1 MIIITG
7 GAGFIGSNLV
17 HHLNRLGYYDI
28 VVVDDMTEG
37 AKFRNLAKAQICDF
51 VDKDELLE
59 KIQSNQEEFGYIQAI
74 FHLGACSDTTEW
86 NGRFMMY
93 NNFTYSKLL
102 LHFAIE
108 RRIPFIYASSAAVY
122 GNRQQFQENL
132 ASEEPINVYA
142 YSKWLFDQYVRQVMP
157 KANSQIVGLRYFNV
171 YGPREA
177 HKGKM
182 ASVAYQFNQQLI
194 NSGSI
199 KLFGAYAGY
208 EAGEQRRDFVCVNDV
223 VKVHEWFMKHSE
235 FSGIYNVGT
244 GRAQTFNEVAQ
255 AVIDWHGH
263 GVVNY
268 IDIPEH
274 LKGSYQ
280 SYTQAD
286 ITQLRQTGFDAAFAS
301 VQEGVSQYL
310 DWLNQSNGS

>member
-17 HHLNRLGYYDI
+17 HHLNDLGYYDI
-28 VVVDDMTEG
+28 VVVDDLTEG
-37 AKFRNLAKAQICDF
+37 AKFRNLSKAQISDYM
-51 VDKDELLE
+51 DKDEFFDV
-59 KIQSNQEEFGYIQAI
+59 IHSANEEFDYIQAI

-86 NGRFMMY
+86 DGRFMMQ
-93 NNFTYSKLL
+93 NNFTYSKAL
-102 LHFAIE
+102 LHFALD

-122 GNRQQFQENL
+122 GNRQQFTEEL
-132 ASEEPINVYA
+132 DSEEPINVYA
-142 YSKWLFDQYVRQVMP
+142 YSKWLFDQYVRQLMP
-157 KANSQIVGLRYFNV
+157 KVHSQIVGLRYFNV

-177 HKGKM
+177 HKNKM

-194 NSGSI
+194 DNGRI

-208 EAGEQRRDFVCVNDV
+208 EAGEQRRDFVWINDV
-223 VKVHEWFMKHSE
+223 VQVHSWLLENNQC
-235 FSGIYNVGT
+235 SGIFNVGT

-255 AVIDWHGH
+255 AVINWHGF
-263 GVVNY
+263 GEVDY
-268 IDIPEH
+268 IDMPEH

-286 ITQLRQTGFDAAFAS
+286 ISHLRQAGYDKDFAT
-301 VQEGVSQYL
+301 VQQGVAHYL
-310 DWLNQSNGS
+310 DWLNQDKEA